1 MTDRAAF
8 DRAPFDAKEKLE
20 SCLFTPNQ
28 CPALPVAI
36 TIPQASDVQM
46 RKSILLVNLNYS
58 LFAIFLVTLVGSVF
72 AEAPGMQPM
81 ADRRWIRT

>member
-1 MTDRAAF
+1 MDSSAILSYGKPVVTNVTDRAAF

-36 TIPQASDVQM
+36 TILQASDV
-46 RKSILLVNLNYS
+46 
-58 LFAIFLVTLVGSVF
+58 
-72 AEAPGMQPM
+72 
-81 ADRRWIRT
+81 